1 MATESNTGFH
11 FEETLSSVLNR
22 HAISFQSGAINS
34 TSEMLPFG
42 NYFGVNSSMFSG
54 HSNNSAII
62 GNNPVIGNSPGGGG
76 GSLLLDSVPGLKH
89 DVGLAVEWSVEEQH
103 KLERGLVEYG
113 SEPSIM
119 RYIKI
124 AALLREKT
132 VRDVALRCRWMMRKR
147 RKSEEIILGKK
158 VHNRKDKLVES
169 SSKINVTSFP
179 PLDVAGYPFIMNHM
193 DQNKCMPF
201 EGVSGTAK
209 HLLEQNAQTY
219 NEITANLS
227 TYKLQENIDL
237 FCQTRNNISAI
248 LNDMRNMPGI
258 MSRMPELP
266 VSIDEVLA
274 NKILPNTA

>member
-11 FEETLSSVLNR
+11 FEETLSSALNR

-62 GNNPVIGNSPGGGG
+62 GNNPVIGGGGGGG

-113 SEPSIM
+113 NEPSIM

-147 RKSEEIILGKK
+147 RKPEEIILGKK
-158 VHNRKDKLVES
+158 VHNRKDKLMES

-219 NEITANLS
+219 NQITANLS

-274 NKILPNTA
+274 NNILPNTA